1 MTLQKPVQHRGVTH
15 FTIVKILRTFSP
27 DEMNEFEKFLD
38 SPFFNNH
45 STILRLYREL
55 KKYYPLFTDKF
66 LTKEHLFSAANKGK
80 SYDDTLLRKYL
91 SRITKLAE
99 EYLNILQMRSEEVKK
114 EYNVL
119 LQLSKRNIKDLY
131 TRKIKEVEK
140 GFDIIE
146 HLEAEQ
152 ILFKHLFSALKY
164 ELLSKDNH
172 IRHHNELLAESFN
185 NLLDYFLIVSGWLLN
200 EIEAHGYSFDTRTK
214 NNAVATPID
223 RNMIVELIEN
233 SMTNLHSNDKDRMI
247 FLEMVL
253 NDMKLNSSESGFTA
267 YQNLKKL
274 VYSNSHNMS
283 RQILQFYLQ
292 RMNVYCLLENL
303 RGTHDMH
310 LDLFQNFRKLLE
322 ENLFGSKG
330 TTNLRFLEFRAI
342 LLSALK
348 TKEFEWAEKFINEN
362 VKYVDEELRTNVY
375 HYGFSLLRFYTQD
388 YSESLSH
395 NSKIQTGLLPITIDS
410 YVLKAKNFYM
420 LGHFDSAN
428 SLADSFRHYI
438 NLNKLI
444 SDFHK
449 QNLFNFLKFFRAII
463 RLKAKN
469 NIAKAGKLLAELQ
482 TSSNT
487 REKKWLIEMTE
498 DLLKLK

>member
-1 MTLQKPVQHRGVTH
+1 MTLQKSVQHKGVTH

-27 DEMNEFEKFLD
+27 DEMNEFEKLLD

-55 KKYYPLFTDKF
+55 RKYYPLFTDKC

-80 SYDDTLLRKYL
+80 RYDDTLLRKYL

-99 EYLNILQMRSEEVKK
+99 EYLNILQMRTEGVRND
-114 EYNVL
+114 YNVL
-119 LQLSKRNIKDLY
+119 LQLSRRNIKDVY

-140 GFDIIE
+140 AFDNIE
-146 HLEAEQ
+146 QLEAEQ
-152 ILFKHLFSALKY
+152 LLYKHLFSALKY
-164 ELLSKDNH
+164 ELLTKDNH

-200 EIEAHGYSFDTRTK
+200 EIEGHSYSFDTGSK
-214 NNAVATPID
+214 KNAVVAPID
-223 RNMIVELIEN
+223 RNIIVEFIEN
-233 SMTNLHSNDKDRMI
+233 AISNLHSDDKERMI
-247 FLEMVL
+247 FLKMVL
-253 NDMKLNSSESGFTA
+253 YDMKLNSSESGFTS
-267 YQNLKKL
+267 YKNLKEL
-274 VYSNSHNMS
+274 VYSNSHKMS

-292 RMNVYCLLENL
+292 RMNVFCLIENL
-303 RGTHDMH
+303 RGTHDMYM
-310 LDLFQNFRKLLE
+310 DLFQNYKKLLE
-322 ENLFGSKG
+322 ENLFGLEG
-330 TTNLRFLEFRAI
+330 TTNLKLLEFRAI
-342 LLSALK
+342 LMSALK

-362 VKYVDEELRTNVY
+362 VKYVDEDLRTNVL

-395 NSKIQTGLLPITIDS
+395 NSKIKSGLLPMTIDS
-410 YVLKAKNFYM
+410 YILRAKIFYV
-420 LGHFDSAN
+420 LGHFDSAQ
-428 SLADSFRHYI
+428 SLADSFRHFV

-449 QNLFNFLKFFRAII
+449 QNLLNFLKYFRAIV
-463 RLKAKN
+463 RLKTKN
-469 NIAKAGKLLAELQ
+469 NSAKAGRLLAELQ
-482 TSSNT
+482 SSKNT
-487 REKKWLIEMTE
+487 REKLWLIEMTE